1 MIYNFS
7 ITWNIQNKLKP
18 PISPQLLPFHLT
30 QALLTSWGYKFNES
44 EINLSSLNIGSV
56 EANLF
61 SKFACLKKLTLRR
74 NKMLRLYQDTFKN
87 CVCLTYLD
95 MSYNR
100 LSQVQQGDF
109 DGAVNLESIYLNN
122 NQIEHISLNTF
133 FNLPKIVD
141 FNIGN
146 NPIAVLYNFTLSNGV
161 LTSTFI
167 G

>member
-1 MIYNFS
+1 MLRYK
-7 ITWNIQNKLKP
+7 NKLKP
-18 PISPQLLPFHLT
+18 PISTQSLPFHLT
-30 QALLTSWGYKFNES
+30 QGVLTSWGYKFNEN
-44 EINLSSLNIGSV
+44 EIDLSSLNIGSI

-100 LSQVQQGDF
+100 LSQLQQSDF

-122 NQIEHISLNTF
+122 NLVEHISLNTF
-133 FNLPKIVD
+133 FNLPKIVY

-146 NPIAVLYNFTLSNGV
+146 NPISVLYNFTLSNGV
-161 LTSTFI
+161 LSSTFI

>member
-1 MIYNFS
+1 M
-7 ITWNIQNKLKP
+7 KP
-18 PISPQLLPFHLT
+18 PISPQSLPFHLT

-44 EINLSSLNIGSV
+44 EINLSLLNIGSV

-61 SKFACLKKLTLRR
+61 SRFACLKKLTLRY

-87 CVCLTYLD
+87 CVCLTFLD

-100 LSQVQQGDF
+100 LLQVKQGDF

-122 NQIEHISLNTF
+122 NQIEHISLSTF
-133 FNLPKIVD
+133 FNLSKIVD

-146 NPIAVLYNFTLSNGV
+146 NPVSVLYNLTLSNGM

>member
-1 MIYNFS
+1 MYK
-7 ITWNIQNKLKP
+7 NKLKP
-18 PISPQLLPFHLT
+18 PILTQSFPFHLT
-30 QALLTSWGYKFNES
+30 QAVLTSWGYKFNEN
-44 EINLSSLNIGSV
+44 EIDLSSLNIGSI

-61 SKFACLKKLTLRR
+61 SKFACLQKLTLRN
-74 NKMLRLYQDTFKN
+74 NKILRLYQDTFKN

-100 LSQVQQGDF
+100 LSQLLQGDF

-122 NQIEHISLNTF
+122 NLIEYISLNTF
-133 FNLPKIVD
+133 LKLPKIAD
-141 FNIGN
+141 YNIGN
-146 NPIAVLYNFTLSNGV
+146 NPISVLSTFTLSNGV

>member
-1 MIYNFS
+1 MLMYK
-7 ITWNIQNKLKP
+7 NKLKP
-18 PISPQLLPFHLT
+18 PISTQSLPFHLT
-30 QALLTSWGYKFNES
+30 QAVLTSWGYKFNEN
-44 EINLSSLNIGSV
+44 EIDLSSLNIGSI

-61 SKFACLKKLTLRR
+61 SRFACLQKLTLRR

-122 NQIEHISLNTF
+122 NLIEHISLNTF
-133 FNLPKIVD
+133 FNLPKIVN

-146 NPIAVLYNFTLSNGV
+146 NPISVLYNFTLSNGV
-161 LTSTFI
+161 LSSTVI